1 MSKHHCH
8 LGQTRLQRSNGDHF
22 TFKPRGEVK
31 EINPASKANPVKRR
45 TGDQL
50 LAARFFVGLNVG
62 DKPTHSFEDVIKAVT
77 DIRKGAASF
86 IAQRGVY
93 APHVGP
99 RVEED
104 SVQILIFNDA
114 GINREAFTDEMII
127 LGEELAA
134 KLKQE
139 EIYLDIQNRGIV
151 EDSFTVTP
159 NR

>member
-1 MSKHHCH
+1 MSKYHAH
-8 LGQTRLQRSNGDHF
+8 LGQTRLCHSNGDYF
-22 TFKPRGEVK
+22 TFKPRGSVK
-31 EINPASKANPVKRR
+31 PYAQLWKWRR
-45 TGDQL
+45 TVDQL
-50 LAARFFVGLNVG
+50 LAARLVVGLNVG
-62 DKPTHSFEDVIKAVT
+62 DKPTWSFEDVIKAVT

-93 APHVGP
+93 APQVGP

-104 SVQILIFNDA
+104 SVQIIIFNDV
-114 GINREAFTDEMII
+114 GVNREAFTDEMIV
-127 LGEELAA
+127 LGEELAG

-151 EDSFTVTP
+151 EDSFTVLP